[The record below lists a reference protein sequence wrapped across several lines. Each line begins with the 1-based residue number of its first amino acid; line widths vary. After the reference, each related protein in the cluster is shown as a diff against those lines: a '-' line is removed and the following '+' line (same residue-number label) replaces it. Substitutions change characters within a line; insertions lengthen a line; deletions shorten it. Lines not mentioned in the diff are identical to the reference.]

1 MTCSGKNCSKEQIV
15 NVKYNLCE
23 NCNSIRITGKSLF
36 ERRSESAKKFQGK
49 QISNVTKEKK
59 DRGLF
64 VRSIVTPVSVKVFT
78 PIKQQTKKEAG
89 IKSKLSILKNEIR
102 LDAVQNNEYFCKG
115 CGCAGALDCSHIL
128 SVGKFKHLE
137 LVKENI
143 QLLCRVCHLRWE
155 SNCIDMQMAL
165 NCFENN
171 LIFIATQDQEAY
183 QKFKTRIDSYT
194 SIKLNFT

>member
-64 VRSIVTPVSVKVFT
+64 VRSIVTPVSVKVFK
-78 PIKQQTKKEAG
+78 PIKQQTAKEAG
-89 IKSKLSILKNEIR
+89 IKTKLSALKNDIR

-115 CGCAGALDCSHIL
+115 CGCTGSLDCSHIL

-143 QLLCRVCHLRWE
+143 QLLCRVCHLLWE
-155 SNCIDMQMAL
+155 SGAIDQQMNL
-165 NCFENN
+165 NCFNDN
-171 LIFIATQDQEAY
+171 LAFIATQDQESY